1 MYKVSI
7 VDDESAACDAIEKQL
22 LEYGSEHD
30 VEFSAERY
38 LGAEAYMAAHD
49 EDSDI
54 IFLDIDMPGINGMD
68 LAREIRKTRPNVILI
83 FCTNLEQFA
92 LNGYEVEACGYIIK
106 PIRKYS
112 FDFYMDKSLKWL
124 WRKRKTD
131 GDGEFKI
138 YVKAVDGRRKVCVRD
153 ICYVEVGRHK
163 LFYHVYKNGAPAEV
177 IQARGSMQETEAQL
191 APFGFVRSSIS
202 YLVNLAYITEI
213 RGNEVYLPEMVL
225 FMSRNYKKPFIEA
238 FMRSVSEDGVAVK

>member
-1 MYKVSI
+1 MYKVCI
-7 VDDESAACDAIEKQL
+7 VDDEESACSAIEKQL
-22 LEYGSEHD
+22 LEYGTERG
-30 VEFSAERY
+30 VEFSVELY
-38 LGAEAYMAAHD
+38 SGAEAYLAAHD

-68 LAREIRKTRPNVILI
+68 LAKEIRKTRPKVILI

-106 PIRKYS
+106 PVRKYS

-124 WRKRKTD
+124 WRYRKTG
-131 GDGEFKI
+131 GDKI
-138 YVKAVDGRRKVCVRD
+138 FVKAVDGRRMVNVQD

-163 LFYHVYKNGAPAEV
+163 LFYHIYKNGAPSEV
-177 IQARGSMQETEAQL
+177 IRARGSMQETEAQL